1 MINYDIEYLHG
12 LSSYVW
18 LQDVAL
24 TVQHIAGSHH
34 LGTEV
39 EIQPVYMTI
48 RIINIDICAT
58 VKTQFMWWGHGI
70 AS

>member
-24 TVQHIAGSHH
+24 IVQHIAGSHH

-48 RIINIDICAT
+48 RIINIDICNIL
-58 VKTQFMWWGHGI
+58 FNI
-70 AS
+70 DI